1 MRLSEYPHVIVRIG
15 CVRCARQ
22 GQYRQ
27 ARLAERYGSE
37 IEMAKLLSHLAG
49 DCKFRDTR
57 RGSADFCGAFFPDMS
72 RGRQI
77 SRYGSEPSDDT
88 AGRKSHCSFN

>member
-15 CVRCARQ
+15 CSRCARK
-22 GQYRQ
+22 GQYRL

-57 RGSADFCGAFFPDMS
+57 QGSADFCGAFFPYMIGPQSPDRPSGPMRLRVV
-72 RGRQI
+72 RG
-77 SRYGSEPSDDT
+77 
-88 AGRKSHCSFN
+88 A